1 MHDSFLSFCIFCFSV
16 RPIAIGGKCFNYPTE
31 TARET
36 GQGALDSANE
46 VKRRA
51 QRQLSLERV
60 GEAIKE
66 RVQEKLSERTEEA
79 RERLGGRR

>member
-1 MHDSFLSFCIFCFSV
+1 MCCMTVFSVFVYIFFSV

-31 TARET
+31 IARET

-60 GEAIKE
+60 NEAIKE
-66 RVQEKLSERTEEA
+66 RVQEKLSEST
-79 RERLGGRR
+79 